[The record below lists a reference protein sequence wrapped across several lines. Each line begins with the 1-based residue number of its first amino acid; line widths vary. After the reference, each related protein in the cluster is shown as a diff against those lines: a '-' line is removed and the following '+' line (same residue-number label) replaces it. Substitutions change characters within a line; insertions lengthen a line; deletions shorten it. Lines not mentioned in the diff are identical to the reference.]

1 MDKNIKRT
9 YSKSKE
15 KPITEIKRKTY
26 NRNNAKDVD
35 NKDMWLYNLKHRKP
49 SRKIGNKT
57 E

>member
-1 MDKNIKRT
+1 MDKK
-9 YSKSKE
+9 YKE
-15 KPITEIKRKTY
+15 NLYQIKRKTY